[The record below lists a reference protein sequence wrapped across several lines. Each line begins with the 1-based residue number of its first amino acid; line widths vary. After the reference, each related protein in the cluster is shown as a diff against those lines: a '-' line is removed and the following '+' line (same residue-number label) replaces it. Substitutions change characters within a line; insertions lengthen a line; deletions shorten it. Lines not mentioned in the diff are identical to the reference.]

1 MERVVE
7 ECDEASV
14 AFAPDPIH
22 DLRVVLRRC
31 CSIAD
36 GIRAVDPDPAWR
48 EMKKAGKRLFRKL
61 GELRDLHVMQDWIHV
76 LDTPND
82 PTTAPLLE
90 LVRTRE
96 GSQQQEAFQAL
107 QDFDRKQWQRWARS
121 LPGRMTRLRQRSLIF
136 RHLALERWTE
146 AHRLHRLILRRP
158 SSEGL
163 HRLRIGVK
171 RFRYIVENFLP
182 VQHSAW
188 SADLKYVQDLLGDV
202 HDLDVVGALIEQASI
217 FPDTET
223 RARWQQRIREE
234 RAARIEAYEKKT
246 TGKDSLWESW
256 RAGLP
261 NREEVGTGAWLR
273 LKLWASLLDPDFK
286 HSMHVSRLA
295 LQIYDGL
302 AVLQPANERRQRR
315 DRRILEMAALLHDV
329 GRSKDRKGHHKKSFR
344 MIQQMAPPLGCRK
357 QDLLTAA
364 IVARYHRGAL
374 PVARQKTLTGLSAS
388 ERKDVS
394 RLAAILRLATAFDA
408 SHDGRIRCVEVKDED
423 GILMIAAQGYSSR
436 DRTAEAIAAARHL
449 LEVVYRRPVMVKT
462 KRVAR
467 ARRASANRPK
477 EWKQRTLKTES
488 AIHKLAAA
496 S

>member
-1 MERVVE
+1 
-7 ECDEASV
+7 
-14 AFAPDPIH
+14 
-22 DLRVVLRRC
+22 
-31 CSIAD
+31 
-36 GIRAVDPDPAWR
+36 
-48 EMKKAGKRLFRKL
+48 
-61 GELRDLHVMQDWIHV
+61 
-76 LDTPND
+76 
-82 PTTAPLLE
+82 
-90 LVRTRE
+90 
-96 GSQQQEAFQAL
+96 
-107 QDFDRKQWQRWARS
+107 
-121 LPGRMTRLRQRSLIF
+121 
-136 RHLALERWTE
+136 
-146 AHRLHRLILRRP
+146 
-158 SSEGL
+158 
-163 HRLRIGVK
+163 
-171 RFRYIVENFLP
+171 
-182 VQHSAW
+182 
-188 SADLKYVQDLLGDV
+188 
-202 HDLDVVGALIEQASI
+202 
-217 FPDTET
+217 
-223 RARWQQRIREE
+223 
-234 RAARIEAYEKKT
+234 
-246 TGKDSLWESW
+246 
-256 RAGLP
+256 
-261 NREEVGTGAWLR
+261 

-302 AVLQPANERRQRR
+302 AALQPANERRQRR

-477 EWKQRTLKTES
+477 KWKQRTLKTES